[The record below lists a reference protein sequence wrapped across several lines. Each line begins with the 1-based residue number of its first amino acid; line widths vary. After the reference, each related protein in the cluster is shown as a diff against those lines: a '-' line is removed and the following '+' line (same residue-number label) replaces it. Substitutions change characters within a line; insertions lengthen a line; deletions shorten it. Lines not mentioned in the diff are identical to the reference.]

1 MNVRIAALL
10 GAVLLAGALAVQAQ
24 TPPSDAGKGQR
35 GEHRKEMREKMR
47 AAHEACKDK
56 ADKGACM
63 REQMCA
69 KASDP
74 AKCQERANERQQKHA
89 QRLDER
95 QKMHEACT
103 GKRGEELSKCL
114 HEQRR
119 QHKPEGK
126 K

>member
-1 MNVRIAALL
+1 MKLSIATLLGAALL
-10 GAVLLAGALAVQAQ
+10 AATLAVQGQ
-24 TPPSDAGKGQR
+24 TPPPGDSGKDQR
-35 GEHRKEMREKMR
+35 RKEMREHMK

-56 ADKGACM
+56 PDRRACM

-69 KASDP
+69 KAQDP
-74 AKCQERANERQQKHA
+74 AKCQERAKEGQQKHA
-89 QRLDER
+89 QRMDER